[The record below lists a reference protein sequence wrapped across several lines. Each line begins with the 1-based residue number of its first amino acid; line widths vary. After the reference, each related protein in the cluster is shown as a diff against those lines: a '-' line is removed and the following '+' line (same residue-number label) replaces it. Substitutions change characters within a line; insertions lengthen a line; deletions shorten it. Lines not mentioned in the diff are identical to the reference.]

1 MIKNSNHTPLF
12 WSKCFHL
19 WVCSKGI
26 SEHYPPLRWFCS
38 KMSSFSE
45 HCHPKLRCISLFIFM
60 FRSIATHSAPSFA
73 FRSITTQSYSHLF
86 YFCALVLIDNKLMHN
101 YMAGKITEMSTLL
114 SGEILPQLKLR
125 RTITLRNISCKVGL
139 IKYIFNIASFEED
152 LTNRI

>member
-60 FRSIATHSAPSFA
+60 FRSIATHYAPSFA

-101 YMAGKITEMSTLL
+101 YMAGKITEMSKLKQVL
-114 SGEILPQLKLR
+114 QLHHSGVSNRSIASQL
-125 RTITLRNISCKVGL
+125 GL
-139 IKYIFNIASFEED
+139 YKETVNKYIMTLVS
-152 LTNRI
+152 R

>member
-26 SEHYPPLRWFCS
+26 SEHYHPLRWFCS
-38 KMSSFSE
+38 KIPSFSE

-60 FRSIATHSAPSFA
+60 FRSIATHYAPSFA
-73 FRSITTQSYSHLF
+73 FRSITTQSYSYLF

-101 YMAGKITEMSTLL
+101 YMAGKITEMSKLKVSDRLTPSINFQYAFL
-114 SGEILPQLKLR
+114 SLPAKL
-125 RTITLRNISCKVGL
+125 S
-139 IKYIFNIASFEED
+139 ASLF
-152 LTNRI
+152 